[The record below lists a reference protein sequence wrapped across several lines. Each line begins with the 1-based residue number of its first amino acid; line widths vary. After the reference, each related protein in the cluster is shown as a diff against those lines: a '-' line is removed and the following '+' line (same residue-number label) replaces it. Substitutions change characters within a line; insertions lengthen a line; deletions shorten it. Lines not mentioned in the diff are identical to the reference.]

1 MKYIFRGELS
11 KNSIDNLIEQIKSY
25 QEVTLSR
32 KCDTFVRRLTEL
44 GLNVSQQILATDGIG
59 DADREGIFSV
69 AYNITSDDFNGTLSL
84 TSTPHTDDNGRIF
97 YPHLAW
103 EFGAGIHYN
112 NGNANPKAAQ
122 FGLGVGT
129 FPDQKYALNPGYWY
143 YKDENEQTHLSLGT
157 QATMPMYRA
166 ATEIMRQVDIIAKE
180 VFG

>member
-69 AYNITSDDFNGTLSL
+69 AYNITSDDFNGL
-84 TSTPHTDDNGRIF
+84 I
-97 YPHLAW
+97 
-103 EFGAGIHYN
+103 
-112 NGNANPKAAQ
+112 Q
-122 FGLGVGT
+122 LG
-129 FPDQKYALNPGYWY
+129 
-143 YKDENEQTHLSLGT
+143 
-157 QATMPMYRA
+157 
-166 ATEIMRQVDIIAKE
+166 
-180 VFG
+180 